1 MPIPGKYTLV
11 PIKKLSNMHEL
22 AMTHAPGVVGPCLE
36 IQKNPDVAFMYTNK
50 ARTVALVTDGSSV
63 LGLGNIGPLASKP
76 DLEGKAAVYKRF
88 SGVDCID
95 VCLNTPDTESFV
107 RVVKAMS
114 PSFGAVN
121 LEDVKAPECFEIE
134 QRLKEEMSI
143 PVFHNDQHGTAIVV
157 LAGLLNALEIKL
169 KKIDQIKI
177 VINGAGAAGIATM
190 KLLLKAGAQISNT
203 FICDTKG
210 VIYESR
216 SEGMNP
222 QKEEVAHPIIGS
234 DMMFEQAAS
243 GADVLIGFSVEDAF
257 TLEVMR
263 NLNVDPIVFAL
274 ANPDAEILPNKAK

>member
-1 MPIPGKYTLV
+1 
-11 PIKKLSNMHEL
+11 
-22 AMTHAPGVVGPCLE
+22 MTHTPGVVGPCLE

-50 ARTVALVTDGSSV
+50 ARTVGLVTDGSSV

-95 VCLNTPDTESFV
+95 VCLNTPDSEAFI

-114 PSFGAVN
+114 PSFGAIN
-121 LEDVKAPECFEIE
+121 LEDIKAPECFEIE

-143 PVFHNDQHGTAIVV
+143 PVFHNDQHGTAVV
-157 LAGLLNALEIKL
+157 VVAGLLNALDIKL
-169 KKIDQIKI
+169 KQIDSVKI

-190 KLLLKAGAQISNT
+190 KLLLKAGARRENC

-210 VIYESR
+210 VIYQGR

-222 QKEEVAHPIIGS
+222 YKEELAH
-234 DMMFEQAAS
+234 
-243 GADVLIGFSVEDAF
+243 
-257 TLEVMR
+257 
-263 NLNVDPIVFAL
+263 
-274 ANPDAEILPNKAK
+274 